1 MKLFAFSKGNQDQ
14 VIECCRCKT
23 TLGCIHAD
31 SVVMDLSDV
40 ESSIYLYKHTVSLRF
55 SNLFRYS
62 IFQTFYWACFKS

>member
-1 MKLFAFSKGNQDQ
+1 MKLFAFSKGNEDQ

-23 TLGCIHAD
+23 TLGCIRAD

-40 ESSIYLYKHTVSLRF
+40 ESSIYLYKYTVSLRF